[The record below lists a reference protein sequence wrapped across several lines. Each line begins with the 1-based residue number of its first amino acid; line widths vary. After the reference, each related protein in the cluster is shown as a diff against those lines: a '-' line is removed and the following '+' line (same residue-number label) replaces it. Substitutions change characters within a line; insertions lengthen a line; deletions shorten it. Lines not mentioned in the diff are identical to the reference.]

1 MILSYAPNWIKI
13 YDRKGFVAQSDTI
26 CLPWNIWLRYSTKK
40 EHSSLFCKNNNGKM
54 GTYHLEFK
62 NKIYVKRS
70 FDLEELNYATQKATD
85 RASKT
90 FLKSTNLLIFLITF
104 WKSF

>member
-1 MILSYAPNWIKI
+1 MIII
-13 YDRKGFVAQSDTI
+13 YNCKTFIVQATGFVAQSDTI

-62 NKIYVKRS
+62 NKIYVHGP
-70 FDLEELNYATQKATD
+70 FCFEELNYATQKVAD
-85 RASKT
+85 RTSQS
-90 FLKSTNLLIFLITF
+90 FLKSTNWLTSLIAF